1 MKKMLSVFMAF
12 VVFSQQTYAANL
24 SDMVNTAQTKSSEWQ
39 SPATGT
45 KYFYSGSYEFSF
57 KKSNGYAPW
66 INAGSSTGKLWQAGC
81 NGFSMGDMFV
91 SMLGLNDIKDQLSD
105 AGAQLAW
112 GVMLALVMSMPGL
125 QKTFESIQKWARAI
139 QSLLQDACNI
149 GQSIGKGDLFGPI
162 RNTITGKNSDVGKA
176 IQKADEGISGFV
188 DLAEEWTTGL
198 LTSSDSNTTAA
209 AKDGEKG
216 SALKELLKY
225 LKGVFGIHAKVAAS
239 KITDTAL
246 PKDSSTN
253 TLYIG
258 NLSSFLNN
266 GTIGGK
272 NFVNSSDL
280 DALKLK
286 MLFGLVFVGDTALSA
301 KGLKNITDLTD
312 CTSVSGGEYCKVNPT
327 KIADS
332 AIEHMADGDAGLK
345 NPSYVNIAPI
355 VSSTDKVADAIING
369 FSPDSSSMKRTTG
382 ESLSGDGYCYV
393 NNHKI
398 AVGDFTYKAKA
409 VSSSTTTSGSPS
421 KKVIRF
427 ISLVSSNNID
437 TSIRLE
443 WEGALKE
450 SYKLIKYK
458 VQEKSGIN
466 GDIGLFEGEPIT
478 SDSNSIIP
486 VLVPGASKYFR
497 IIASIER
504 KENQE
509 TGYTASLKQLLAQY
523 NAYLFSSSFFDS
535 LIAQISSSI
544 HDTPAGGDTIENLKA
559 ERERLIKIR
568 ENVQEKFHKVIQD
581 TRDFKLIVDIFSTIE
596 KNQKLERSNI
606 LR

>member
-24 SDMVNTAQTKSSEWQ
+24 SDLVDTAHTKSSEWQ
-39 SPATGT
+39 SPATGS

-66 INAGSSTGKLWQAGC
+66 INAGSTTGNLWQAGC
-81 NGFSMGDMFV
+81 NGFSTGDMFV

-125 QKTFESIQKWARAI
+125 QKTFAAIQKWARAI
-139 QSLLQDACNI
+139 QNLLQNACSI
-149 GQSIGKGDLFGPI
+149 GQSIGNSDLFGPI
-162 RNTITGKNSDVGKA
+162 RNTITGKNSDVGIA
-176 IQKADEGISGFV
+176 IQNADKGISGFV
-188 DLAEEWTTGL
+188 DDSANWINSFTS
-198 LTSSDSNTTAA
+198 SSDSNTTAA
-209 AKDGEKG
+209 AKDAEKG
-216 SALKELLKY
+216 SSLKEILKT
-225 LKGVFGIHAKVAAS
+225 LKGVFGISSKVAAS
-239 KITDTAL
+239 KITDAAL

-258 NLSSFLNN
+258 DLSTFLSN

-280 DALKLK
+280 DALKTKIL
-286 MLFGLVFVGDTALSA
+286 LDLVFVGDTALSA
-301 KGLKNITDLTD
+301 KGLKSITDLTD
-312 CTSVSGGEYCKVNPT
+312 CTSVPGGEYCKVNPT

-332 AIEHMADGDAGLK
+332 AIEHMADGDKGIK
-345 NPSYVNIAPI
+345 NPSYVNLSPI

-369 FSPDSSSMKRTTG
+369 FSPDSSLMKTVSGDSM
-382 ESLSGDGYCYV
+382 SGDGYCYIY
-393 NNHKI
+393 NHKI
-398 AVGDFTYKAKA
+398 TVGDFTYKAKA
-409 VSSSTTTSGSPS
+409 VSSTSTSGSPS

-427 ISLVSSNNID
+427 ISLVSSNHANTAIK
-437 TSIRLE
+437 LE

-458 VQEKSGIN
+458 IKEKSGIN
-466 GDIGLFEGEPIT
+466 GNIGLFENEPIT
-478 SDSNSIIP
+478 ADSNSIIP

-497 IIASIER
+497 IIATLER
-504 KENQE
+504 KDGQE

-535 LIAQISSSI
+535 LIAQIDSSI
-544 HDTPAGGDTIENLKA
+544 HDTPAGGDKIENLKA
-559 ERERLIKIR
+559 ERERLVKIR
-568 ENVQEKFHKVIQD
+568 ENVQERFHKVIQD

-596 KNQKLERSNI
+596 KNQHLQRSNM